1 MDSSTLR
8 TASTY
13 LNNLLLARGLLRE
26 GTPIDFARPSK
37 SQHGE
42 KQTMAQVI
50 NLVHDLILRRDR
62 EQEQR
67 EAVAMTLRAL
77 RAEQTRNATDIGRL
91 KTREE
96 EHARNLAQAQAAER
110 AAKAEVKRVESAMK
124 GLQEQIARLKT
135 TLAQV
140 RTQCSNDV
148 RKRDVQIQRLKAHL
162 QDHQRGNNKGGIVG
176 ATITITP
183 TALAAG
189 RRAVDAGTHDLAD
202 PEYSLK
208 QETTEFLTQL
218 SQSLSDENDG
228 LIGLIRSAVAT
239 VKELLGLPANA
250 HRFADSTV
258 GSLGSQHAADDTM
271 GDGANMLH
279 TLPTSYEALAADL
292 ERTITHL
299 KTVLTNPDFVSMEE
313 VEVREDE
320 IARLREGWEKMEARW
335 REVLSMMN
343 GWRRRMESTG
353 DTINLDDLKQGLGLS
368 VGFDGSSQERRGD
381 LVASHDLQEGEEDE
395 VEVAAHEADVS
406 QLGRDD
412 DAETIV
418 QDLGV
423 EDDTGADEED
433 EEDEKDGGH
442 TVARSPKSP
451 ERQPLEPP
459 EFFDLRPHSSGHLRE
474 TTGNRRNR
482 MAPVSTSKPDG
493 DHGTERSYP
502 DKKKPALDLATP
514 TIIKQHI
521 SRSTRFHSA
530 KTAAPESAA
539 ARSTARKPA
548 SVKTTSALPRQ
559 TRKRL
564 SSPNPHPKERSAKQ
578 RTSEPNETIAA
589 ESSLFSPTTAEPNPH
604 QHQPE
609 AEEEEK
615 HEEREL
621 TLHEKLKAAQTE
633 AEAAAAAAATAA
645 ASNNPTKARKE
656 PDRVCFDDGLDD
668 NDDDFGEKGDEVGVI
683 RSPVRKTRIRGR
695 PKRRKSTLNPDELQR
710 LLGLDEGS

>member
-13 LNNLLLARGLLRE
+13 LNNLLLARGFLRE

-67 EAVAMTLRAL
+67 EAVAITLRTL

-96 EHARNLAQAQAAER
+96 EHARNLAQAQTAER

-124 GLQEQIARLKT
+124 ALQEQIARLKT

-148 RKRDVQIQRLKAHL
+148 RKRDVQIQRLKTHL

-176 ATITITP
+176 AAITITP

-189 RRAVDAGTHDLAD
+189 RRAVDTGTHELAD

-228 LIGLIRSAVAT
+228 LIGLIRGAVAT

-292 ERTITHL
+292 ERTVAHL
-299 KTVLTNPDFVSMEE
+299 KT
-313 VEVREDE
+313 
-320 IARLREGWEKMEARW
+320 
-335 REVLSMMN
+335 
-343 GWRRRMESTG
+343 
-353 DTINLDDLKQGLGLS
+353 
-368 VGFDGSSQERRGD
+368 
-381 LVASHDLQEGEEDE
+381 
-395 VEVAAHEADVS
+395 
-406 QLGRDD
+406 
-412 DAETIV
+412 
-418 QDLGV
+418 
-423 EDDTGADEED
+423 
-433 EEDEKDGGH
+433 
-442 TVARSPKSP
+442 
-451 ERQPLEPP
+451 
-459 EFFDLRPHSSGHLRE
+459 
-474 TTGNRRNR
+474 
-482 MAPVSTSKPDG
+482 
-493 DHGTERSYP
+493 
-502 DKKKPALDLATP
+502 
-514 TIIKQHI
+514 
-521 SRSTRFHSA
+521 
-530 KTAAPESAA
+530 
-539 ARSTARKPA
+539 
-548 SVKTTSALPRQ
+548 
-559 TRKRL
+559 
-564 SSPNPHPKERSAKQ
+564 
-578 RTSEPNETIAA
+578 
-589 ESSLFSPTTAEPNPH
+589 
-604 QHQPE
+604 
-609 AEEEEK
+609 
-615 HEEREL
+615 
-621 TLHEKLKAAQTE
+621 
-633 AEAAAAAAATAA
+633 
-645 ASNNPTKARKE
+645 
-656 PDRVCFDDGLDD
+656 
-668 NDDDFGEKGDEVGVI
+668 
-683 RSPVRKTRIRGR
+683 
-695 PKRRKSTLNPDELQR
+695 
-710 LLGLDEGS
+710 